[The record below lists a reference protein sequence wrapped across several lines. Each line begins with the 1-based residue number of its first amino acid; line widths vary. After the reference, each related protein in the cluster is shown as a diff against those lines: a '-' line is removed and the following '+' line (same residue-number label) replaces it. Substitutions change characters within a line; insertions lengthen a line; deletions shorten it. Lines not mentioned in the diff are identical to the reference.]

1 MLGAAAGLGYAATT
15 RRPGGGGM
23 AAPAGSARARTAIVV
38 GICTAVAGFI
48 LSITGHPMVG
58 GLINEIAQ
66 ASSGSQ
72 MTLTPLGDLYDEPSF
87 GGGTKM
93 LLAMFESG
101 LFGVGFAAGFTRR
114 PRH

>member
-1 MLGAAAGLGYAATT
+1 
-15 RRPGGGGM
+15 M
-23 AAPAGSARARTAIVV
+23 AAPSGSARVRTAIVV
-38 GICTAVAGFI
+38 GVCTAVAGFL
-48 LSITGHPMVG
+48 LSVTGHPMVG

-66 ASSGSQ
+66 ASSGAQ

-87 GGGTKM
+87 GGGTQM

>member
-1 MLGAAAGLGYAATT
+1 MLGAAAGVGYAATT

-23 AAPAGSARARTAIVV
+23 AAPSGSARARTAIVV
-38 GICTAVAGFI
+38 GVCTAVAGFI
-48 LSITGHPMVG
+48 LSVTGHPMVG

-87 GGGTKM
+87 GGGTQM